1 MFSDHFCAWNF
12 INLDFKAQSSAST
25 LVPTIASDE
34 EISEDE
40 VEFIAETDGERRQA
54 LLSSEKDDDLTQK
67 LGSENSW
74 TQFEND
80 FNFSAQNTAM
90 GPREMFNDVLDIS
103 SDDSDNGELCGF
115 PAASGSTSITK
126 PPPDPSRTDKDKLK
140 AVELKR
146 GLGQKSTGR
155 GSSLNPLGL
164 GNIVQTEINFR
175 KKESLGLA
183 PIRGGGR
190 TLGSK
195 SKSEPVSREEPSTSA
210 LEPHVAKLLGE
221 HFWICLVC
229 TL

>member
-1 MFSDHFCAWNF
+1 M
-12 INLDFKAQSSAST
+12 T
-25 LVPTIASDE
+25 PTFASDE
-34 EISEDE
+34 EFSDDE
-40 VEFIAETDGERRQA
+40 VEFVAETDAERRQA
-54 LLSSEKDDDLTQK
+54 LLSSEQGDDLAQK
-67 LGSENSW
+67 LGSESSW

-80 FNFSAQNTAM
+80 FNFSAQNTAT
-90 GPREMFNDVLDIS
+90 GPREMFNDVIDIS
-103 SDDSDNGELCGF
+103 SDGGDDGELCGL
-115 PAASGSTSITK
+115 PAASGSTAVMK

-183 PIRGGGR
+183 PIRGSGR

-195 SKSEPVSREEPSTSA
+195 SKLELVSREEQSPYVF
-210 LEPHVAKLLGE
+210 EPPVAKLFGE